1 MPVIFSGGVKMDRT
15 FRSGLS
21 LLIGIGFLFAA
32 LVVHSILLETVIWTV
47 VFSVIGFGFFIVGA
61 ISLRQELGS
70 IFQRRRAEIILF
82 TAGLVGVYFSIG
94 YFSIVYPLR
103 FDMTEAGLHSL
114 SDQTVSMLQRL
125 EQPVHVVFFHSH
137 QMGETVERYELMAKQ
152 TGNVSV
158 EFHDPSLN
166 PAQARL
172 HGVRFPGTAIM
183 TSEGRRHVVD
193 GDSEADIANGILR
206 VSQGITQL
214 ICFLDGHGEADPFSK
229 EMHDHI
235 ESTAGHSHGMGVEYV
250 LHETH
255 GMAKARGSLESL
267 NYKVTKVSLLQ
278 DENGLRDCQVL
289 IVAGPKAALLESE
302 VETIKS
308 FLQTGGDALF
318 MIDPFIDTGLE
329 PIINAFGARLDDGM
343 VVDETNHFGTDS
355 SAPAVTSYNY
365 HQITREV
372 PLTFYPG
379 SRSLSPT
386 DPIPGVQVTPVVN
399 SSQRSFSE
407 TTRDRI
413 EFDREIDLPGP
424 RTLMLAA
431 NRRPLDENDAQLLK
445 DLARSPEQQYRA
457 EDINAVTEHS
467 RVIIVGDSD
476 FATNSFFHVLGNGHL
491 FLNAVS
497 YLAAQENLIG
507 IKPALREL
515 PRFNLTNRQMKGTFF
530 SALFLVPSLLFL
542 IGTAVWWRQ
551 R

>member
-70 IFQRRRAEIILF
+70 IFQRRRAEIVLF
-82 TAGLVGVYFSIG
+82 TAGLVGIYVSIG

-125 EQPVHVVFFHSH
+125 EQPVHIVFFHSH

-152 TGNVSV
+152 TDNVTV
-158 EFHDPSLN
+158 EFHDPTLN
-166 PAQARL
+166 PAQARF
-172 HGVRFPGTAIM
+172 HGVRFPGTAVM
-183 TSEGRRHVVD
+183 TSEGRRSVVN

-229 EMHDHI
+229 EMHDHLEGTI
-235 ESTAGHSHGMGVEYV
+235 DHSHGMGVEYV

-255 GMAKARGSLESL
+255 GMAKARGSLETL
-267 NYKVTKVSLLQ
+267 NYKVKKVSLLQ
-278 DENGLRDCQVL
+278 EKNGIKDCEVL
-289 IVAGPKAALLESE
+289 IVAGPKAALLAPE
-302 VETIKS
+302 VDTIKS
-308 FLQTGGDALF
+308 FLETGGNALF
-318 MIDPFIDTGLE
+318 MIDPFIETGLE

-343 VVDETNHFGTDS
+343 VVDETNHFGIDS

-386 DPIPGVQVTPVVN
+386 SPVPGVQVTPIVN
-399 SSQRSFSE
+399 SSRRSFSE
-407 TTRDRI
+407 TSQDRI
-413 EFDREIDLPGP
+413 SFEREIDLPGP

-431 NRRPLDENDAQLLK
+431 NRRPLDEDDAQLLK
-445 DLARSPEQQYRA
+445 DLIRSPEQQFRS
-457 EDINAVTEHS
+457 EDAKAVTEHS

-476 FATNSFFHVLGNGHL
+476 FATNSFFHVLGNGQL

-530 SALFLVPSLLFL
+530 TALFLVPSLLFL

>member
-32 LVVHSILLETVIWTV
+32 LVVHSILLETVVWTLLL
-47 VFSVIGFGFFIVGA
+47 SLIGFGFFIVGA
-61 ISLRQELGS
+61 TSLRKELGS
-70 IFQRRRAEIILF
+70 IFSRRRTEIALF
-82 TAGLVGVYFSIG
+82 TAGLVGIYVSIG

-125 EQPVHVVFFHSH
+125 EQPVHIVFFHSH

-152 TGNVSV
+152 TDNVTV
-158 EFHDPSLN
+158 EFHDPTLN
-166 PAQARL
+166 PAQARF
-172 HGVRFPGTAIM
+172 HGVRFPGTAVM
-183 TSEGRRHVVD
+183 TSEGRRSVVN

-229 EMHDHI
+229 EMHDHL
-235 ESTAGHSHGMGVEYV
+235 EGTVDHSHGMGVEYV

-255 GMAKARGSLESL
+255 GMAKARGSLETL
-267 NYKVTKVSLLQ
+267 NYKVKKVSLLQ
-278 DENGLRDCQVL
+278 EENGMKDCEVL
-289 IVAGPKAALLESE
+289 IVAGPKAALLAPE
-302 VETIKS
+302 VDTIKS
-308 FLQTGGDALF
+308 FLETGGNALF
-318 MIDPFIDTGLE
+318 MIDPFIETGLE

-343 VVDETNHFGTDS
+343 VVDETNHFGIDS

-386 DPIPGVQVTPVVN
+386 NPVPGVQVTPIVN
-399 SSQRSFSE
+399 SSRRSFSE
-407 TTRDRI
+407 TSQDRI
-413 EFDREIDLPGP
+413 SFEREIDLPGP

-431 NRRPLDENDAQLLK
+431 NRRPLDEDDAQLLK
-445 DLARSPEQQYRA
+445 DLIRSPEQQFRS
-457 EDINAVTEHS
+457 EDAKAVTEHS

-476 FATNSFFHVLGNGHL
+476 FATNSFFHVLGNGQL

-530 SALFLVPSLLFL
+530 TALFLVPSLLFL

>member
-1 MPVIFSGGVKMDRT
+1 MDRT

-21 LLIGIGFLFAA
+21 LLIGIGLLFAA
-32 LVVHSILLETVIWTV
+32 LVLHSILLETVAWTLIL
-47 VFSVIGFGFFIVGA
+47 SLTGFGFFIVGV
-61 ISLRQELGS
+61 ISLRSELGS
-70 IFQRRRAEIILF
+70 IFRRRRAEIALF
-82 TAGLVGVYFSIG
+82 TAGLVGIYISIG

-103 FDMTEAGLHSL
+103 YDMTEAGLHSL
-114 SDQTVSMLQRL
+114 SDQTISMLQRL
-125 EQPVHVVFFHSH
+125 EQPVHIVFFHSH
-137 QMGETVERYELMAKQ
+137 QMGETVERYALMAKQ
-152 TGNVSV
+152 TDKVTV

-183 TSEGRRHVVD
+183 TSGSKGVPRSPFEGRRHVVD
-193 GDSEADIANGILR
+193 GDSEVDIANGILR

-229 EMHDHI
+229 EMHDHM
-235 ESTAGHSHGMGVEYV
+235 EGTAGHSHGMGVEYV

-267 NYKVTKVSLLQ
+267 NYKVKKVSLLQ
-278 DENGLRDCQVL
+278 EETTLRDCEVL
-289 IVAGPKAALLESE
+289 IVAGPKAALLDSE
-302 VETIKS
+302 LAHIKS
-308 FLQTGGDALF
+308 FLQTGGNALF
-318 MIDPFIDTGLE
+318 MIDPFIETGLE
-329 PIINAFGARLDDGM
+329 TVINAYGARLDDGM

-386 DPIPGVQVTPVVN
+386 DPVPGVQVTPVVN
-399 SSQRSFSE
+399 SSRLSFSE

-413 EFDREIDLPGP
+413 AFDRGIDLPGP

-476 FATNSFFHVLGNGHL
+476 FATNSFFHVLGNGRL

-530 SALFLVPSLLFL
+530 VALFLVPSLLFL

>member
-32 LVVHSILLETVIWTV
+32 LVVHSILLETVVWTLLL
-47 VFSVIGFGFFIVGA
+47 SLIGFGFFIVGA

-70 IFQRRRAEIILF
+70 IFQRRRAEIVLF
-82 TAGLVGVYFSIG
+82 TAGLVGIYVSIG

-125 EQPVHVVFFHSH
+125 EQPVHIVFFHSH

-152 TGNVSV
+152 TDNVTV
-158 EFHDPSLN
+158 EFHDPTLN
-166 PAQARL
+166 PAQARF
-172 HGVRFPGTAIM
+172 HRVRFPGTAIM
-183 TSEGRRHVVD
+183 TSEGRRSVVN

-229 EMHDHI
+229 EMHDHL
-235 ESTAGHSHGMGVEYV
+235 EGTVDHSHGMGVEYV

-255 GMAKARGSLESL
+255 GMAKARGSLETL
-267 NYKVTKVSLLQ
+267 NYKVKKVSLLQ
-278 DENGLRDCQVL
+278 EENGMKDCEVL
-289 IVAGPKAALLESE
+289 IVAGPKAALLAPE
-302 VETIKS
+302 VDTIKS
-308 FLQTGGDALF
+308 FLETGGNALF
-318 MIDPFIDTGLE
+318 MIDPFIETGLE

-343 VVDETNHFGTDS
+343 VVDETNHFGIDS

-386 DPIPGVQVTPVVN
+386 NPVPGVQVTPIVN
-399 SSQRSFSE
+399 SSRRSFSE
-407 TTRDRI
+407 TSRDRI
-413 EFDREIDLPGP
+413 SFEREIDLPGP

-431 NRRPLDENDAQLLK
+431 NRRPLDEDDAQLLK
-445 DLARSPEQQYRA
+445 DLIRSPEQQFRS
-457 EDINAVTEHS
+457 EDAKAVTEHS

-476 FATNSFFHVLGNGHL
+476 FATNSFFHVLGNGQL

-530 SALFLVPSLLFL
+530 TALFLVPSLLFL

>member
-15 FRSGLS
+15 FRSGIS

-70 IFQRRRAEIILF
+70 IFQRRRAEIVLF

-278 DENGLRDCQVL
+278 DENGLKDCQVL
-289 IVAGPKAALLESE
+289 IVAGPKAALLASE
-302 VETIKS
+302 VQTIKS
-308 FLQTGGDALF
+308 FLETGGNALF
-318 MIDPFIDTGLE
+318 MIDPFIETGLE
-329 PIINAFGARLDDGM
+329 PVISAFGARLDDGM

-365 HQITREV
+365 HQITRDV

-530 SALFLVPSLLFL
+530 IALFLVPSLLFL

>member
-1 MPVIFSGGVKMDRT
+1 MDRT

-32 LVVHSILLETVIWTV
+32 LVVHSILLETVVWTLLL
-47 VFSVIGFGFFIVGA
+47 SLIGFGFFIVGA
-61 ISLRQELGS
+61 ISLRKELGS
-70 IFQRRRAEIILF
+70 IFSRRRTEIALF
-82 TAGLVGVYFSIG
+82 TAGLVGIYVSIG

-103 FDMTEAGLHSL
+103 FDMTDAGLHSL

-125 EQPVHVVFFHSH
+125 EQPVHIVFFHSH
-137 QMGETVERYELMAKQ
+137 QMGETVERYELLAKQ
-152 TGNVSV
+152 TDNVTV
-158 EFHDPSLN
+158 EFHDPTLN
-166 PAQARL
+166 PAQARF
-172 HGVRFPGTAIM
+172 HRVRFPGTAIM
-183 TSEGRRHVVD
+183 TSEGRRSVVN

-229 EMHDHI
+229 EMHDHL
-235 ESTAGHSHGMGVEYV
+235 EGTVDHSHGMGVEYV

-255 GMAKARGSLESL
+255 GMAKARGSLETL
-267 NYKVTKVSLLQ
+267 NYKVKKVSLLQ
-278 DENGLRDCQVL
+278 EKNGIKDCEVL
-289 IVAGPKAALLESE
+289 IVAGPKAELLAPE
-302 VETIKS
+302 VDTIKS
-308 FLQTGGDALF
+308 FLETGGNALF
-318 MIDPFIDTGLE
+318 MIDPFVETGLE

-343 VVDETNHFGTDS
+343 VVDETNHFGIDS

-386 DPIPGVQVTPVVN
+386 NPVPGVQVTPIVN
-399 SSQRSFSE
+399 SSRRSFSE
-407 TTRDRI
+407 TSRDRI
-413 EFDREIDLPGP
+413 SFEREIDLPGP

-431 NRRPLDENDAQLLK
+431 NRRPLDEDDAQLLK
-445 DLARSPEQQYRA
+445 DLIRSPEQQFRS
-457 EDINAVTEHS
+457 EDVKGVTEHS

-476 FATNSFFHVLGNGHL
+476 FATNSFFHVLGNGQL

-530 SALFLVPSLLFL
+530 TALFLVPSLLFL

>member
-1 MPVIFSGGVKMDRT
+1 MDRT

-70 IFQRRRAEIILF
+70 IFQRRRAEIVLF

-152 TGNVSV
+152 TDKVTV
-158 EFHDPSLN
+158 AFHDPSLN

-289 IVAGPKAALLESE
+289 IVAGPKAALLASE

-318 MIDPFIDTGLE
+318 MIDPFIDTGLD
-329 PIINAFGARLDDGM
+329 PIISAFGARLDDGM

-365 HQITREV
+365 HQITRDV

-530 SALFLVPSLLFL
+530 IALFLVPSLLFL

>member
-1 MPVIFSGGVKMDRT
+1 MPVTFSGGVKMDRT

-32 LVVHSILLETVIWTV
+32 LVVHSILLETVVWTLLL
-47 VFSVIGFGFFIVGA
+47 SLIGFGFFIVGA

-70 IFQRRRAEIILF
+70 IFQRRRAEIVLF
-82 TAGLVGVYFSIG
+82 TAGLVGIYVSIG
-94 YFSIVYPLR
+94 YFSIAYPLR

-125 EQPVHVVFFHSH
+125 EQPVHIVFFHSH
-137 QMGETVERYELMAKQ
+137 QMGETVERYELIAKQ
-152 TGNVSV
+152 TDNVTV
-158 EFHDPSLN
+158 EFHDPTLN
-166 PAQARL
+166 PAQARF
-172 HGVRFPGTAIM
+172 HGVRFPGTAVM
-183 TSEGRRHVVD
+183 TSEGRRSVVN

-229 EMHDHI
+229 EMHDHL
-235 ESTAGHSHGMGVEYV
+235 EGTVDHSHGMGVEYV

-255 GMAKARGSLESL
+255 GMAKARGSLETL
-267 NYKVTKVSLLQ
+267 NYKVKKVSLLQ
-278 DENGLRDCQVL
+278 EKNGIKDCEVL
-289 IVAGPKAALLESE
+289 IVAGPKAALLAPE
-302 VETIKS
+302 VDTIKS
-308 FLQTGGDALF
+308 FLETGGNALF
-318 MIDPFIDTGLE
+318 MIDPFIETGLE

-343 VVDETNHFGTDS
+343 VVDETNHFGIDS

-386 DPIPGVQVTPVVN
+386 NPVPGVQVTPIVN
-399 SSQRSFSE
+399 SSRRSFSE
-407 TTRDRI
+407 TSQDRI
-413 EFDREIDLPGP
+413 SFEREIDLPGP

-431 NRRPLDENDAQLLK
+431 NRRPLDEDDAQLLK
-445 DLARSPEQQYRA
+445 DLIRSPEQQSRS
-457 EDINAVTEHS
+457 EDVKAVTEHS

-476 FATNSFFHVLGNGHL
+476 FATNSFFHVLGNGQL
-491 FLNAVS
+491 FLNAIS

>member
-1 MPVIFSGGVKMDRT
+1 MPVTFSGGVKMDRT

-32 LVVHSILLETVIWTV
+32 LVVHSILLETVVWTLLL
-47 VFSVIGFGFFIVGA
+47 SLIGFGFFIVGA
-61 ISLRQELGS
+61 TSLRKELGS
-70 IFQRRRAEIILF
+70 IFSRRRTEIALF
-82 TAGLVGVYFSIG
+82 TAGLVGIYVSIG

-103 FDMTEAGLHSL
+103 FDMTDAGLHSL

-125 EQPVHVVFFHSH
+125 EQPVHIVFFHSH
-137 QMGETVERYELMAKQ
+137 QMGKTVERYELMAKQ
-152 TGNVSV
+152 TDNVTV
-158 EFHDPSLN
+158 EFHDPTLN
-166 PAQARL
+166 PAQARF

-183 TSEGRRHVVD
+183 TSEGRRSVVN

-229 EMHDHI
+229 EMHDHL
-235 ESTAGHSHGMGVEYV
+235 EGTVDHSHGMGVEYV

-255 GMAKARGSLESL
+255 GMAKARGSLETL
-267 NYKVTKVSLLQ
+267 NYKVKKVSLLQ
-278 DENGLRDCQVL
+278 EKNGMKDCEVL
-289 IVAGPKAALLESE
+289 IVAGPKAALLAPE
-302 VETIKS
+302 VDTIKS
-308 FLQTGGDALF
+308 FLETGGNALF
-318 MIDPFIDTGLE
+318 MIDPFIETGLE

-343 VVDETNHFGTDS
+343 VVDETNHFGIDS

-386 DPIPGVQVTPVVN
+386 NPVPGVQVTPIVN
-399 SSQRSFSE
+399 SSRRSFSE
-407 TTRDRI
+407 TSQDRI
-413 EFDREIDLPGP
+413 SFEREIDLPGP

-431 NRRPLDENDAQLLK
+431 NRRPLDEDDAQLLK
-445 DLARSPEQQYRA
+445 DLIRSPEQQSRS
-457 EDINAVTEHS
+457 EDVKAVTEHS

-476 FATNSFFHVLGNGHL
+476 FATNSFFHVLGNGQL
-491 FLNAVS
+491 FLNAIS

>member
-1 MPVIFSGGVKMDRT
+1 MDRT

-32 LVVHSILLETVIWTV
+32 LVVHSILLETVVWTLLL
-47 VFSVIGFGFFIVGA
+47 SLIGFGFFIVGA

-70 IFQRRRAEIILF
+70 IFQRRRAEIVLF
-82 TAGLVGVYFSIG
+82 TAGLVGIYVSIG

-125 EQPVHVVFFHSH
+125 EQPVHIVFFHSH

-152 TGNVSV
+152 TDNVTV
-158 EFHDPSLN
+158 EFHDPTLN
-166 PAQARL
+166 PAQARF
-172 HGVRFPGTAIM
+172 HRVRFPGTAIM
-183 TSEGRRHVVD
+183 TSEGRRSVVN

-229 EMHDHI
+229 EMHDHL
-235 ESTAGHSHGMGVEYV
+235 EGTVDHSHGMGVEYV

-255 GMAKARGSLESL
+255 GMAKARGSLETL
-267 NYKVTKVSLLQ
+267 NYKVKKVSLLQ
-278 DENGLRDCQVL
+278 EKNGIKDCEVL
-289 IVAGPKAALLESE
+289 IVAGPKAELLAPE
-302 VETIKS
+302 VDTIKS
-308 FLQTGGDALF
+308 FLETGGNALF
-318 MIDPFIDTGLE
+318 MIDPFIETGLG

-343 VVDETNHFGTDS
+343 VVDETNHFGIDS

-386 DPIPGVQVTPVVN
+386 NPVPGVQVTPIVN
-399 SSQRSFSE
+399 SSRRSFSE
-407 TTRDRI
+407 TSRDRI
-413 EFDREIDLPGP
+413 AFDRNKDLPGP

-431 NRRPLDENDAQLLK
+431 NRRPLDEDDAQLLK
-445 DLARSPEQQYRA
+445 DLIRSPEQQFRS
-457 EDINAVTEHS
+457 EDVKAVTEHS

-476 FATNSFFHVLGNGHL
+476 FATNSFFHVLGNGQL

-530 SALFLVPSLLFL
+530 TALFLVPPLLFL

>member
-70 IFQRRRAEIILF
+70 IFQRRRAEIVLF

-318 MIDPFIDTGLE
+318 MIDPFIDTGLD

-365 HQITREV
+365 HQITRDV

-530 SALFLVPSLLFL
+530 IALFLVPSLLFL

>member
-1 MPVIFSGGVKMDRT
+1 MQPICSGDDKMGHT
-15 FRSGLS
+15 FRSGVS
-21 LLIGIGFLFAA
+21 LLIGIGCLFAA
-32 LVVHSILLETVIWTV
+32 LVVHTILLEISAWT
-47 VFSVIGFGFFIVGA
+47 IILALVG
-61 ISLRQELGS
+61 ISLFLFGVVSLRKELRS
-70 IFQRRRAEIILF
+70 VFRRRRAELGLF
-82 TAGLVGVYFSIG
+82 TAGLIGIYIAVG
-94 YFSIVYPLR
+94 YFSLVYPLR
-103 FDMTEAGLHSL
+103 YDMTEAGLHSL
-114 SDQTVSMLQRL
+114 SEQTVSMLQRL
-125 EQPVHVVFFHSH
+125 EKEVHIVFFHSH
-137 QMGETVERYELMAKQ
+137 QMGETMGRYQLMANQSDKV
-152 TGNVSV
+152 TV
-158 EFHDPSLN
+158 EFHDPTLN

-183 TSEGRRHVVD
+183 TSEDRRSVIN

-206 VSQGITQL
+206 ISQGVTQL

-235 ESTAGHSHGMGVEYV
+235 EGSAGHDHGMGVEYI

-267 NYKVTKVSLLQ
+267 NYEIRKVSLLQ
-278 DENGLRDCQVL
+278 EKNSLADCQVL
-289 IVAGPKAALLESE
+289 IVAGPKATLLSSE
-302 VETIKS
+302 IDSIKS
-308 FLQTGGDALF
+308 FMLTGGNALF

-329 PIINAFGARLDDGM
+329 PIINSYGAQLDEGM
-343 VVDETNHFGTDS
+343 VIDETNHFGTDS

-386 DPIPGVQVTPVVN
+386 NPVPGVQVTPIVN
-399 SSQRSFSE
+399 SSRSSFSE

-413 EFDREIDLPGP
+413 AFDRNNDLPGP

-431 NRRPLDENDAQLLK
+431 NRRPLDDNDAQLLE
-445 DLARSPEQQYRA
+445 DLTRTPETSDRLEEA
-457 EDINAVTEHS
+457 KAVTKHS
-467 RVIIVGDSD
+467 RMIIVGDSD

-515 PRFNLTNRQMKGTFF
+515 PRFNFTNRQMKGTFF
-530 SALFLVPSLLFL
+530 IALFLVPSLLFL

>member
-32 LVVHSILLETVIWTV
+32 LVMHSILLDRVAWTLLL
-47 VFSVIGFGFFIVGA
+47 SLIGFGFFTVGA
-61 ISLRQELGS
+61 ISLRKELSS
-70 IFQRRRAEIILF
+70 IFQRRRVEIVLF
-82 TAGLVGVYFSIG
+82 TAGLVGIYVSIG

-152 TGNVSV
+152 TDNVSV

-206 VSQGITQL
+206 VSQGTTQL
-214 ICFLDGHGEADPFSK
+214 VCFLDGHGEADPFSK
-229 EMHDHI
+229 EMHDHL
-235 ESTAGHSHGMGVEYV
+235 EATADHSHGMGVEYV

-278 DENGLRDCQVL
+278 DENGLKDCQVL
-289 IVAGPKAALLESE
+289 IVAGPKAALLEPE

-308 FLQTGGDALF
+308 FLQTGGNALF
-318 MIDPFIDTGLE
+318 MIDPFIETGLE
-329 PIINAFGARLDDGM
+329 PVISAFGVRLDDGM
-343 VVDETNHFGTDS
+343 VVDETNHFGIDS
-355 SAPAVTSYNY
+355 SAPAVTTYNY

-386 DPIPGVQVTPVVN
+386 NPVPGVQVTPVVN
-399 SSQRSFSE
+399 SSRRSFSE
-407 TTRDRI
+407 TTRDHI

-445 DLARSPEQQYRA
+445 DLTRSPEQQYRP
-457 EDINAVTEHS
+457 EDINAVTKHS
-467 RVIIVGDSD
+467 RIIIVGDSD
-476 FATNSFFHVLGNGHL
+476 FATNSFFHVLGNGRL

-530 SALFLVPSLLFL
+530 VSLFLVPSLLFL

>member
-70 IFQRRRAEIILF
+70 IFQRRRAEIVLF

-308 FLQTGGDALF
+308 FLETGGDALF
-318 MIDPFIDTGLE
+318 MIDPFIDTGLD

-365 HQITREV
+365 HQITRDV

-530 SALFLVPSLLFL
+530 IALFLVPSLLFL

>member
-32 LVVHSILLETVIWTV
+32 LVMHSILLDRVAWTLLL
-47 VFSVIGFGFFIVGA
+47 SLIGFGFFTVGA
-61 ISLRQELGS
+61 ISLRKELSS
-70 IFQRRRAEIILF
+70 IFQRRRVEIVLF
-82 TAGLVGVYFSIG
+82 TAGLVGIYVSIG

-152 TGNVSV
+152 TDNVSV

-206 VSQGITQL
+206 VSQGTTQL
-214 ICFLDGHGEADPFSK
+214 VCFLDGHGEADPFSK
-229 EMHDHI
+229 EMHDHL
-235 ESTAGHSHGMGVEYV
+235 EATADHSHGMGVEYV

-278 DENGLRDCQVL
+278 DENGLKDCQVL
-289 IVAGPKAALLESE
+289 IVAGPKAALLEPE

-308 FLQTGGDALF
+308 FLQTGGNALF
-318 MIDPFIDTGLE
+318 MIDPFIETGLE
-329 PIINAFGARLDDGM
+329 PVISAFGVRLDDGM
-343 VVDETNHFGTDS
+343 VVDETNHFGIDS
-355 SAPAVTSYNY
+355 SAPAVTTYNY

-386 DPIPGVQVTPVVN
+386 NPVPGVQVTPVVN
-399 SSQRSFSE
+399 SSRRSFSE
-407 TTRDRI
+407 ATRDQI
-413 EFDREIDLPGP
+413 KFDREIDLPGP

-445 DLARSPEQQYRA
+445 DLTRSPEQQYRP
-457 EDINAVTEHS
+457 EDINAVTKHS
-467 RVIIVGDSD
+467 RIIIVGDSD
-476 FATNSFFHVLGNGHL
+476 FATNSFFHVLGNGRL

-530 SALFLVPSLLFL
+530 IALFLVPSLLFL